1 MSADRPPK
9 LLTPASTEERI
20 AGCSMARSDLVV
32 TTGYESAGSIS
43 GVGGVAVTVVSS
55 LPRGMEREVNIQNVC
70 TVYAEGFGLGWYSL
84 KPVALIVRQ
93 INNQPIIN
101 LIHYF

>member
-43 GVGGVAVTVVSS
+43 RVDGAAVTVVSS
-55 LPRGMEREVNIQNVC
+55 LPRGMEVSWCEKC
-70 TVYAEGFGLGWYSL
+70 TVYTVCMYCLCDMD
-84 KPVALIVRQ
+84 
-93 INNQPIIN
+93 IIY
-101 LIHYF
+101 LQ